1 MAITIRNK
9 ETEAMIRELGRR
21 WGLGPSG
28 VVRKLAKDKIG
39 EAGRVSQEEFQRRMA
54 AWDEIMKLAPPRD
67 PNLSWEDVERE
78 MDSLLDDMKEGGAG
92 LQERQAS

>member
-9 ETEAMIRELGRR
+9 ETEAMIRRLGRR

-28 VVRKLAKDKIG
+28 VVRRLAEDELG
-39 EAGRVSQEEFQRRMA
+39 GSAGVSEGEFQRRMA

-67 PNLSWEDVERE
+67 PDLTWEDVERE
-78 MDSLLDDMKEGGAG
+78 MDSLFDYLKEDE
-92 LQERQAS
+92 QSERKAS